1 MVALRCNSSTQK
13 AKAAELLKFKASLG
27 SRPGYG
33 LRVRPGLSRLLEQI

>member
-1 MVALRCNSSTQK
+1 MVVLTWNPSTQK
-13 AKAAELLKFKASLG
+13 AKAAELLRFKASLG